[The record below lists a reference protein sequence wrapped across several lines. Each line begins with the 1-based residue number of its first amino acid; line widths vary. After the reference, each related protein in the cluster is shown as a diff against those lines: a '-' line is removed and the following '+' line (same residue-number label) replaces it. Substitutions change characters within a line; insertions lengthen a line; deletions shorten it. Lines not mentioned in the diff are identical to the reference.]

1 MPNALGQKRPED
13 PDKPLFQ
20 EYRGIQL
27 GMGAEEVRKKLGN
40 PTDKGDEQDFFMLN
54 DAESAQIFYDKTK
67 KVMAIS
73 ANFLRGAQ
81 NIPTPKVL
89 FGEELDAKPDGSRLQ
104 NDALSESRLLVVVQ
118 QNCGRVA
125 AHQRNAAEDRLA
137 PGISPKRHRWTPCPS
152 TLILTCVYRASET
165 SIPTPVDS
173 PPRGFSDQIRKQAR
187 ELGFELVGIVPADV
201 ACLRAAAIA
210 RMACAWLPRRHVMDG
225 ARSGTAH
232 RSA

>member
-1 MPNALGQKRPED
+1 MSYSQIKRPGLVRSLLVLCAALCAVVLLMPNALGQKRTED

-89 FGEELDAKPDGSRLQ
+89 FGQELAAKPDGSVYQMTRYPKAGYWLSYSKTAGESPLISVTLQ
-104 NDALSESRLLVVVQ
+104 KID
-118 QNCGRVA
+118 
-125 AHQRNAAEDRLA
+125 
-137 PGISPKRHRWTPCPS
+137 
-152 TLILTCVYRASET
+152 
-165 SIPTPVDS
+165 
-173 PPRGFSDQIRKQAR
+173 
-187 ELGFELVGIVPADV
+187 
-201 ACLRAAAIA
+201 
-210 RMACAWLPRRHVMDG
+210 
-225 ARSGTAH
+225 
-232 RSA
+232 

>member
-1 MPNALGQKRPED
+1 MSYSQIKRPGLVRSLLVLCAALCAVVLLMPNALGQKRTED

-81 NIPTPKVL
+81 NVPTPKVL
-89 FGEELDAKPDGSRLQ
+89 FGQELAAKPDGSVYQMTRYPKAGYWLSYSKTAGESPLISVTLQ
-104 NDALSESRLLVVVQ
+104 KID
-118 QNCGRVA
+118 
-125 AHQRNAAEDRLA
+125 
-137 PGISPKRHRWTPCPS
+137 
-152 TLILTCVYRASET
+152 
-165 SIPTPVDS
+165 
-173 PPRGFSDQIRKQAR
+173 
-187 ELGFELVGIVPADV
+187 
-201 ACLRAAAIA
+201 
-210 RMACAWLPRRHVMDG
+210 
-225 ARSGTAH
+225 
-232 RSA
+232 